1 MEISGKT
8 VLITGAS
15 RGIGAA
21 SARHLVALGANVV
34 LTSRSADVLQSLAA
48 ELGPQAKAVPCDVSN
63 FNQVQTAVQT
73 ALVAFGS
80 LDVLVNNA
88 GLLGTVRRL
97 GDLASDE
104 FDQVI
109 DVNVKGVFYMMK
121 ATLPVMISQCAGKII
136 NVSSGAAYGVL
147 EGWSHYCASKAAVL
161 QLTRSGHE
169 EYADKGITCLGLSPG
184 TVATDMQV
192 QIKASGINPVSKLE
206 LSDHIP
212 ASDVAQAVAHLC
224 GPSGADYAGED
235 FHLKKPEARAAAGL
249 PPR

>member
-63 FNQVQTAVQT
+63 YNQVQTAVQT
-73 ALVAFGS
+73 ALVTFGS

-97 GDLASDE
+97 GDLAPDE

-136 NVSSGAAYGVL
+136 TG
-147 EGWSHYCASKAAVL
+147 
-161 QLTRSGHE
+161 R
-169 EYADKGITCLGLSPG
+169 
-184 TVATDMQV
+184 VAF
-192 QIKASGINPVSKLE
+192 II
-206 LSDHIP
+206 
-212 ASDVAQAVAHLC
+212 
-224 GPSGADYAGED
+224 
-235 FHLKKPEARAAAGL
+235 
-249 PPR
+249 